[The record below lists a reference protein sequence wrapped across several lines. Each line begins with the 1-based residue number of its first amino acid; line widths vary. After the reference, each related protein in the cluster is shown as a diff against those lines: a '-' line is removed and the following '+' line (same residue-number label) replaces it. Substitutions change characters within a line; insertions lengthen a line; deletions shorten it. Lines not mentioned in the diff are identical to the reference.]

1 MAEYLIAVF
10 IITVACGLAALVY
23 EIRLHR
29 KAIEDAL
36 VDDVKTAETAVTDK
50 IKQVL

>member
-29 KAIEDAL
+29 KAIESVLIDDANAA
-36 VDDVKTAETAVTDK
+36 KTAVTDK